1 MSLIDD
7 LMKDYERKQHE
18 MGIKVKV
25 GLIGQPGAGKSS
37 LINKLVGEKVFDVG
51 VSTDLTRDRQEK
63 ELDKIIVVDFP
74 GYGTKM
80 FSSVDD
86 WVNNFQVD
94 DIDLFLFVFCGKLLD
109 YDSKFFDYLKKWQ
122 MERQHPHFIVRNK
135 VDDIWDDDKSLDELK
150 EEISKDV
157 QSKMHSYQSKVYF
170 TSCRPPI
177 SGIDELKEAI
187 YAADI
192 EGVKKS
198 KLIYE
203 FKATSKADLDR
214 KKQICLDDL
223 NWYGITGAANAL
235 NPIPGIDVSVDLG
248 IMVKMFA
255 DIRATFNLSDDMEDK
270 LKKFKILMPVAN
282 RVFPYAT
289 KAGVKLLVEKIGKQF
304 ISKEAAKYLPL
315 VGQVFAAAAGYKMI
329 TSVGE
334 MYVNDCYKLAE
345 GVLNG
350 FIDSK

>member
-1 MSLIDD
+1 MGMIED
-7 LMKDYERKQHE
+7 LQKDYERKQRE

-37 LINKLVGEKVFDVG
+37 LINRLVGEKVFDVG
-51 VSTDLTRDRQEK
+51 VSTDLTKERQEK
-63 ELDKIIVVDFP
+63 ELNKIIVVDFP

-80 FSSVDD
+80 FSSVED

-94 DIDLFLFVFCGKLLD
+94 DIDLFLFVFSGKLLD
-109 YDSKFFDYLKKWQ
+109 YDSQFFYYLKKWQ

-135 VDDIWDDDKSLDELK
+135 TDEIWDDDKTLDELK

-170 TSCRPPI
+170 TSCRPPAL
-177 SGIDELKEAI
+177 GIDELKEAI

-235 NPIPGIDVSVDLG
+235 NPLPGVDVSVDIG
-248 IMVKMFA
+248 VMYKMFA
-255 DIRATFNLSDDMEDK
+255 DIRATFNLGDDIEDK
-270 LKKFKILMPVAN
+270 MKKYKLLVPVGN
-282 RVFPYAT
+282 RVFSYAT
-289 KAGVKLLVEKIGKQF
+289 KEGIALMIKQIGKKYVG
-304 ISKEAAKYLPL
+304 KEVAKYLPL
-315 VGQVFAAAAGYKMI
+315 VGQAIAAAAGYKLI

-334 MYVNDCYKLAE
+334 SYIDDCYKLAE
-345 GVLNG
+345 AVLDG
-350 FIDSK
+350 FIDGK